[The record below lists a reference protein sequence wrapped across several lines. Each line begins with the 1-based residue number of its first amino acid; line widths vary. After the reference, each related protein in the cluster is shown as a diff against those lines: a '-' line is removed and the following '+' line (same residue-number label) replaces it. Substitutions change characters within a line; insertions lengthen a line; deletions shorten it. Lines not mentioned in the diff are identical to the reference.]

1 MKPRATPS
9 RRRSTRS
16 EAPAGSCGVTRVTRI
31 RSASTIATVA
41 ETSGRLDGVVH
52 NATSGLSSRS
62 VSMADVSVED
72 LEDHVRVSTRGCYL
86 LAQRVVPD
94 ARPAR
99 GSFVV
104 TTSEA
109 GLEGKRLLAPYA
121 MVKAQQR
128 AFVTVLAREWGPAG
142 IRVNAVAPLAASP
155 AMDKAFRSD
164 PTMEERVMSRIPLGR
179 LGDAADD
186 IGVAVRFL
194 LGDDARGSSPAR
206 P

>member
-1 MKPRATPS
+1 
-9 RRRSTRS
+9 
-16 EAPAGSCGVTRVTRI
+16 
-31 RSASTIATVA
+31 
-41 ETSGRLDGVVH
+41 
-52 NATSGLSSRS
+52 
-62 VSMADVSVED
+62 
-72 LEDHVRVSTRGCYL
+72 
-86 LAQRVVPD
+86 
-94 ARPAR
+94 
-99 GSFVV
+99 VV

-109 GLEGKRLLAPYA
+109 GFDGKRLLAPYA

-155 AMDKAFRSD
+155 AMEQAFRSD
-164 PTMEERVMSRIPLGR
+164 PAMEERVMSRIPLGR

-194 LGDDARGSSPAR
+194 LGEDARFVTGQTLMIDGGSCP